1 MFTNTVRPS
10 SGGGSVTSAAV
21 AAAIEVTVAS
31 IADPAAE
38 LALLGTAVPQ
48 WAVCKTVAAGT
59 DEATWYRLDA
69 TSDATDS
76 PYVVASLTAGL
87 KWVAIAGRY
96 IAGSLVVRG
105 GVDSESS
112 VVALSQVASSNPAD
126 TTRIQLHH
134 NSATGGYAA
143 SLSPVPVLTADRQYL
158 LPNADITVAGTAG
171 SGALTSGRVP
181 YATAGGLLTDNANLT
196 YNSATA
202 LNIANTTS
210 STSATTG
217 SLTIGNGTAATNVGI
232 GGGNVTAGALITGAN
247 LRSGTGSPEGVVTA
261 PVGTVFER
269 TDGGTG
275 TTLYIKETG
284 AGNTG
289 WVAVAASGT
298 GTVTSVSVTTANGV
312 SGSVAT
318 ATTTP
323 AISLTLGAITPS
335 SVASSGAVTGT
346 NLRSGTGTPE
356 GAVTAAVGSLFER
369 TDGSTGTT
377 LYIKETGAGNTGWVP
392 VVAGSV
398 ISGLTD
404 NRITTANGTTA
415 IDSPVAIDSDQ
426 SVILRGGG
434 GIARSDAA
442 LEIINKTN
450 SPASHALLS
459 IFQDE
464 TPGTTGPFDEGAISF
479 GLRNDA
485 GTIRQGASISSMWC
499 SSAAAAT
506 GYAMLRFNIANA
518 IAGGDIQLR
527 LYCKNGA
534 SWFATDDS
542 STYAPGD
549 KTVRNYGRYIGSLG
563 ILDGSMIRSEGATRP
578 TGAAGNGIEMYWVS
592 GDNAGWVRVTNVDGT
607 LKVLGLKAS
616 RVVITDGDLQVDW
629 NITLRTAGKGLEIKE
644 GSDARMGIATLSGG
658 TVVVSTTQATANSRI
673 FLTSNVPGGTP
684 GWVRV
689 SARSAGTSFTILS
702 SSGTDTSQIAWM
714 IVEPS
719 P

>member
-10 SGGGSVTSAAV
+10 SSGGSVTSAAV

-31 IADPAAE
+31 ISDPAAE

-171 SGALTSGRVP
+171 SSVLTSGRVP

-269 TDGGTG
+269 TDG
-275 TTLYIKETG
+275 
-284 AGNTG
+284 
-289 WVAVAASGT
+289 
-298 GTVTSVSVTTANGV
+298 
-312 SGSVAT
+312 
-318 ATTTP
+318 
-323 AISLTLGAITPS
+323 
-335 SVASSGAVTGT
+335 
-346 NLRSGTGTPE
+346 
-356 GAVTAAVGSLFER
+356 
-369 TDGSTGTT
+369 STGTT

-392 VVAGSV
+392 VTASGN
-398 ISGLTD
+398 ISGLTT
-404 NRITTANGTTA
+404 NRVVTAASSTTIQTPASVTTSQAWAFTSTVSVVDGNMSIVGSGDPTKTLKFEVDAQSANADLTIDTGAQTVDRTLSIPVLTGNRTLALIDQAQTFTAAQTISAAVASTSTSTGALILSAGGLGVSGAGWFGGNVTATAAANVSVAAITTSTTGFAFGDFQNDLGATFQAGTLGSSRASTIFGLPCANLCTLYTAQYGGTAPTGLA
-415 IDSPVAIDSDQ
+415 IGNNAAVPLVFGTNAVERMRVDGAGNV
-426 SVILRGGG
+426 SVGT
-434 GIARSDAA
+434 AA
-442 LEIINKTN
+442 LSTSAADGFLYIPTCAGTPTGGPTAKTGLAPLVINSTN
-450 SPASHALLS
+450 NKLYFYS
-459 IFQDE
+459 
-464 TPGTTGPFDEGAISF
+464 GGAW
-479 GLRNDA
+479 RDA
-485 GTIRQGASISSMWC
+485 G
-499 SSAAAAT
+499 
-506 GYAMLRFNIANA
+506 
-518 IAGGDIQLR
+518 
-527 LYCKNGA
+527 
-534 SWFATDDS
+534 
-542 STYAPGD
+542 P
-549 KTVRNYGRYIGSLG
+549 
-563 ILDGSMIRSEGATRP
+563 
-578 TGAAGNGIEMYWVS
+578 
-592 GDNAGWVRVTNVDGT
+592 
-607 LKVLGLKAS
+607 
-616 RVVITDGDLQVDW
+616 
-629 NITLRTAGKGLEIKE
+629 
-644 GSDARMGIATLSGG
+644 
-658 TVVVSTTQATANSRI
+658 
-673 FLTSNVPGGTP
+673 
-684 GWVRV
+684 
-689 SARSAGTSFTILS
+689 
-702 SSGTDTSQIAWM
+702 
-714 IVEPS
+714 
-719 P
+719 